1 MKKTI
6 LLSILF
12 LFGFV
17 TLFMSSSV
25 LFDWFGIREKEG
37 NFVPLVVWANF
48 ICAILYLISAFGIL
62 KNQVWAKIPLLI
74 SVIILVLAYVGLF
87 FHINRGGLYETK
99 TVAAMAFR
107 IGITIVFILTTIKYF
122 KK

>member
-1 MKKTI
+1 
-6 LLSILF
+6 
-12 LFGFV
+12 
-17 TLFMSSSV
+17 MSSSV

-62 KNQVWAKIPLLI
+62 KNKVWAKIPLLI
-74 SVIILVLAYVGLF
+74 SVIILALAYVGLF

-99 TVAAMAFR
+99 TVGAMAFR